1 MTQTSAVIG
10 TAQYL
15 SPEQARGEAVD
26 ARSDVYA
33 AGCVLFELLCGHP
46 PFVGDSPVSVAYQHV
61 REDPKPPS
69 YINPEVPPD
78 VDAVVL
84 KALAKN
90 PLNRYQSAAE
100 MRADVLRA
108 AAGRAVM
115 ATPVMSEAET
125 MAMAAATQVRPM
137 GGPPTRPVARVGDA
151 RRRRASAWVLAALS
165 ALGVLAVVALVA
177 GLLLSNQDQEQKV
190 TVPTVEN
197 LTQPIAEQQLRAA
210 KLVPTIGE
218 PDKSAGCRK
227 GIVTT
232 QNPDPGTELNEGDT
246 VTINVCTGPDT
257 VQVPSN
263 LAGKSYAAVAD
274 ALTKLGLTPQENPVD
289 SAKPEGEVTEVERAG
304 ETVEKGATIKVS
316 VSRGNR
322 ATVPNVVGLDQDV
335 AEDRLRRAGFI
346 PQVVPGEPS
355 AENAGEVV
363 DQDPNG
369 DEEARKDSRVRIVVA
384 REPEQPPE
392 PTDDPEP
399 TATATEGTG
408 G

>member
-100 MRADVLRA
+100 MRADLLRA

-115 ATPVMSEAET
+115 ATPVMSEDET
-125 MAMAAATQVRPM
+125 MAMAATQTRQM

-177 GLLLSNQDQEQKV
+177 GLLLSNQDKEQKV
-190 TVPTVEN
+190 TAPNVTK
-197 LTQPIAEQQLRAA
+197 LTQPIAEQQIRAA

-218 PDKSAGCRK
+218 PDKSADCRK
-227 GIVTT
+227 GLVTA
-232 QNPDPGTELNEGDT
+232 QNPTQGTELNEGDT
-246 VTINVCTGPDT
+246 VTINVCTGPET
-257 VQVPSN
+257 VEVPN
-263 LAGKSYAAVAD
+263 LVGRPYSEVAD
-274 ALTKLGLTPQENPVD
+274 ALTKLELTPQENPVD
-289 SAKPEGEVTEVERAG
+289 SSKPEGEVTAIDRAG

-316 VSRGNR
+316 VSRGNLR
-322 ATVPNVVGLDQDV
+322 RVPNVVGQDQDD
-335 AEDRLRRAGFI
+335 AERILRDAGFI
-346 PQVVPGEPS
+346 PQVRQGAPS
-355 AENAGEVV
+355 AENAGEVI

-369 DEEARKDSRVRIVVA
+369 DEEAKRNSQVRIVVA
-384 REPEQPPE
+384 QEPEQPPE
-392 PTDDPEP
+392 PTEEPEP
-399 TATATEGTG
+399 TATPTEGTG